1 MKEFLRKIDLFGNL
15 GDASLDKIAG
25 RLNRHQFDAGQKI
38 IQENEPG
45 SRCHMIVSGMVRV
58 TAEMTDEEDC
68 FAILNP
74 GDHFGEISL
83 IDGQAAS
90 ATVLA
95 QEPTETVSLSKD
107 DLMDLFDEDP
117 KLVGTI
123 LHSMLQAF
131 CRRLRQAD
139 QTLAFTRL
147 MVRETKD

>member
-1 MKEFLRKIDLFGNL
+1 MKEFLRKIDLFNSL
-15 GDASLDKIAG
+15 GDDALDKVAG
-25 RLNRHQFDAGQKI
+25 RLKRHRFDAGQKI

-45 SRCHMIVSGMVRV
+45 SRCHMIVSGTVRV

-74 GDHFGEISL
+74 GSHFGEISL

-95 QEPTETVSLSKD
+95 SEPTETVSISRED
-107 DLMDLFDEDP
+107 MMDLFEEDP
-117 KLVGTI
+117 RLVGTV
-123 LHSMLQAF
+123 LYSMLQAF
-131 CRRLRQAD
+131 CLRLREAD

-147 MVRETKD
+147 MVREKKD